1 MELRPACASDLPYVA
16 DLARAMLDDEL
27 FAYIC
32 PYRHSRFPDFRD
44 AFLRRLKRR
53 LVTPGFVMIVADQR
67 PRHSNGGELIRGY
80 GLWGRME
87 AEKMRSAGSS
97 RTMAGGMGDHPQRAF
112 LEVRD

>member
-16 DLARAMLDDEL
+16 DLAARAMLDDEL

-80 GLWGRME
+80 GLWGRM
-87 AEKMRSAGSS
+87 GSGEDAQ
-97 RTMAGGMGDHPQRAF
+97 RWQQQNDGWWHGDHPRAS
-112 LEVRD
+112 LDVRD